1 MKKYLPILR
10 NSPFFKGLT
19 DNEILSIL
27 HCVNATIIS
36 KERNSYIFRAGDSTE
51 VMGLVLSGCVL
62 VIQED
67 LWGHRNILSKCHTGD
82 FFGEPYAASPGA
94 VLNISVIADEDC
106 EIIFLNVQRLLVSCP
121 TACEHHQ
128 KLIRNLVS
136 VLANKILILNDKI
149 THVGNRTTRDKL
161 LSYLSAESI
170 RHSSLSFDIPFDRQQ
185 LADYLC
191 IDRAAM
197 STEISKL
204 QKETYVTENRES
216 IQKLFYSARGGS
228 IKMINKLHLA
238 MIELYRGDAKRIQH
252 FCKVHSYAKLIAET
266 ENVDKECLFII
277 EAAALTHD
285 IGIHSCEEKYG
296 NCNGK
301 LQEKEGPAIAE
312 KMLKELGFDQDVSDR
327 VQYLIAHHHTY
338 NNIDEIDYQILVEA
352 DFLVNIMEDGL
363 SKEAAL
369 KAYESIF
376 KTTCGKMICR
386 EMFDFCS

>member
-1 MKKYLPILR
+1 M
-10 NSPFFKGLT
+10 
-19 DNEILSIL
+19 
-27 HCVNATIIS
+27 
-36 KERNSYIFRAGDSTE
+36 
-51 VMGLVLSGCVL
+51 LSGCVL

-204 QKETYVTENRES
+204 QKEGYLKTNRKHFELTVS
-216 IQKLFYSARGGS
+216 NDTDSR
-228 IKMINKLHLA
+228 IKM
-238 MIELYRGDAKRIQH
+238 
-252 FCKVHSYAKLIAET
+252 
-266 ENVDKECLFII
+266 
-277 EAAALTHD
+277 
-285 IGIHSCEEKYG
+285 
-296 NCNGK
+296 
-301 LQEKEGPAIAE
+301 
-312 KMLKELGFDQDVSDR
+312 
-327 VQYLIAHHHTY
+327 
-338 NNIDEIDYQILVEA
+338 
-352 DFLVNIMEDGL
+352 
-363 SKEAAL
+363 
-369 KAYESIF
+369 
-376 KTTCGKMICR
+376 
-386 EMFDFCS
+386 